1 MSVYVVFFGAWKAS
15 KVQME
20 LWLASAKKASAGGT

>member
-1 MSVYVVFFGAWKAS
+1 MSVYVVFFGGWKAS

-20 LWLASAKKASAGGT
+20 LWLASAKNVCGGT